1 MKQDLN
7 NMMCLD
13 IYLSGNTLKKSDQKI
28 ISNTMEDDCSK
39 LMPLISWGMFS
50 EHYFKKLNTSKKC
63 MDLKKI
69 KSFARKYG
77 WENNIETLF
86 KSVDFSAIILTDKNK
101 KIKWVNDGFTDMTG
115 YTKKEAIK
123 KTAGFL
129 QGPKTSK
136 RKKAEI
142 EFKLKEN
149 KPFKTSL
156 INYRKNKSIYT
167 CEVHIFP
174 LFNKVRK
181 TTHFIALEREVL

>member
-39 LMPLISWGMFS
+39 LMPLISWDMFS

-69 KSFARKYG
+69 KSFSRKYG

-115 YTKKEAIK
+115 YTKKEALK

>member
-39 LMPLISWGMFS
+39 LMPLISWDMFS

-115 YTKKEAIK
+115 YTKKESLK

-174 LFNKVRK
+174 LFNKVRE

>member
-39 LMPLISWGMFS
+39 LMPLISWDMFS

-115 YTKKEAIK
+115 YTKKEALK

-174 LFNKVRK
+174 LFNKARK